1 MANTDDNLYQI
12 PYLTSNS
19 TFLDW
24 INHYNTEIVNKL
36 NNVKIFDGASGDG
49 IQFDLG
55 TTADSDP
62 MGGDQRFS
70 DLPAG
75 TIRMSL
81 AEVIPNGTT
90 FAGDVS
96 INGTL
101 NYDLGKS
108 VLSTIRTRVNP
119 LGGFTATR
127 GFTFGM
133 PMRLIQGTGD
143 NPAHH
148 GDTDYRLARADD
160 KNFAEVF
167 GIVSGA
173 TWPTESGTPSGP
185 YTNANTYVEVTLQG
199 KIQADIGQ
207 SFDRALALNST
218 EFENPPVRGLS
229 AGCVY
234 FLSPGVSGGLSRHEP
249 TMATQ
254 VSKPVLLGA
263 TSDTGYILQY
273 RGQYLQGS
281 GTGGTGG
288 IDNNRFFVSVPS
300 GSKMERG
307 HVVGYDP
314 SLGGGDSSW
323 YTLVEGTDY
332 EHAVGLCVRSPFT
345 LDGSTYIE
353 LVSTGFVDD
362 MPVSSSAAFG
372 PTVGTGVLYVGADGK
387 LTNTLPPQG
396 KPFAV
401 AWKSNDGS
409 VHRGVIVNQNHAGG
423 TNFAGAGSQ
432 RSMKIF

>member
-36 NNVKIFDGASGDG
+36 NNVK
-49 IQFDLG
+49 
-55 TTADSDP
+55 

-148 GDTDYRLARADD
+148 GDTDYRFTVDAS
-160 KNFAEVF
+160 
-167 GIVSGA
+167 GII
-173 TWPTESGTPSGP
+173 T
-185 YTNANTYVEVTLQG
+185 
-199 KIQADIGQ
+199 
-207 SFDRALALNST
+207 
-218 EFENPPVRGLS
+218 
-229 AGCVY
+229 
-234 FLSPGVSGGLSRHEP
+234 
-249 TMATQ
+249 
-254 VSKPVLLGA
+254 
-263 TSDTGYILQY
+263 
-273 RGQYLQGS
+273 
-281 GTGGTGG
+281 
-288 IDNNRFFVSVPS
+288 
-300 GSKMERG
+300 
-307 HVVGYDP
+307 VVA
-314 SLGGGDSSW
+314 S
-323 YTLVEGTDY
+323 
-332 EHAVGLCVRSPFT
+332 C
-345 LDGSTYIE
+345 
-353 LVSTGFVDD
+353 
-362 MPVSSSAAFG
+362 
-372 PTVGTGVLYVGADGK
+372 
-387 LTNTLPPQG
+387 
-396 KPFAV
+396 
-401 AWKSNDGS
+401 
-409 VHRGVIVNQNHAGG
+409 
-423 TNFAGAGSQ
+423 
-432 RSMKIF
+432 